1 MRHEMSSQVSISSA
15 ITAPHTKCRR
25 SAASNRN
32 FFSQASEKLDSAA
45 RTFTIDEYLCI
56 IMDKYASTAKMR
68 RAKRLERL
76 EEEDLMVGKLKTTL
90 LGATGY
96 SGLELARLLDRHPRT
111 DAPLLL
117 RRSAEKGNDESTGR
131 ASGLPH
137 IFGDGSGNGHS
148 SVQPFSW
155 ATIEKH
161 GAQLLFLAT
170 PHAVSRELV
179 PEAIAR
185 GLRIVDLSGAWR
197 LKQEQNRAVY
207 GFKDASAQTAA
218 ELTDRAV
225 YGLPELNANRIASAA
240 LVANPGCYATSI
252 IIALA
257 PLLSGGIVDRD
268 RGIISDSKS
277 GVSGAGKEPTARTHF
292 VSVADNFSAYSVFG
306 HRHTGEILE
315 QLALNSAQ
323 LIFTPHLLPIPRGI
337 LSTIYVY
344 LKREM
349 TADEIQSCFHD
360 FYKDKRWVRIFP
372 APSLPEIQFSVHS
385 NYCDLGFCLASDG
398 RRLVVVS
405 CLDNLLKGAAGQA
418 VQNMNLMYGWDEAE
432 GLQ

>member
-1 MRHEMSSQVSISSA
+1 M
-15 ITAPHTKCRR
+15 
-25 SAASNRN
+25 
-32 FFSQASEKLDSAA
+32 AA
-45 RTFTIDEYLCI
+45 R
-56 IMDKYASTAKMR
+56 
-68 RAKRLERL
+68 
-76 EEEDLMVGKLKTTL
+76 LKTAV

-96 SGLELARLLDRHPRT
+96 SGLELARLLGRHPRT
-111 DAPLLL
+111 EAPLLL
-117 RRSAEKGNDESTGR
+117 RRSAETDDSAAGS
-131 ASGLPH
+131 PH
-137 IFGDGSGNGHS
+137 NSPHHPGNGNGQAP
-148 SVQPFSW
+148 VQPFSW
-155 ATIEKH
+155 SALEQH
-161 GAQLLFLAT
+161 GVELLFLAT
-170 PHAVSRELV
+170 PHGVSRELV

-185 GLRIVDLSGAWR
+185 KLRIVDLSGAWR

-207 GFKDASAQTAA
+207 GFKDTNVETAA
-218 ELTDRAV
+218 ELTKRAV
-225 YGLPELNANRIASAA
+225 YGLPELNADHIPSAA

-252 IIALA
+252 ILALA
-257 PLLSGGIVDRD
+257 PLLSARIVDCD

-277 GVSGAGKEPTARTHF
+277 GVTGAGKEPTARTHF

-315 QLALNSAQ
+315 QLALNSGQ

-344 LKREM
+344 LKREI
-349 TADEIQSCFHD
+349 TVDEIKSCFND
-360 FYKDKRWVRIFP
+360 FYSGKRWVRIFP
-372 APSLPEIQFSVHS
+372 ASSLPEIRFSVHT
-385 NYCDLGFCLASDG
+385 NFCDVGFCLARDG